1 MPVDWCPLFFCAPA
15 PPAAPAPSSRLR
27 QLLPG
32 WRMQCTSREN
42 PGLPSPPPPPLAG
55 SFVPISLSFFAGC
68 EAAYCCCV
76 HLCIC
81 GSNKSLSGCVMENYP
96 LWEEDRQLWQIL
108 KIPLIKLQLCP
119 SLLILLQDACQLL
132 VFLMITKN
140 STRTPP
146 DSIDS
151 VWFKIFLSH
160 GCRHTCQLHLGPLNR
175 FKVKIGTISGLFL
188 CHNPLGL
195 ELCKRQTISILPL
208 APFSADCSVYV
219 SVEN

>member
-1 MPVDWCPLFFCAPA
+1 MSIVLLCTSTTSSTSTIQQAASAAPRVAHAVHQPRKPRVTFSSSSSAACRKFRSHISQFFCGLWSRILLLCTFMHLRIQQESVWLRHGKLPA
-15 PPAAPAPSSRLR
+15 VRRR
-27 QLLPG
+27 QTVVADL
-32 WRMQCTSREN
+32 EN
-42 PGLPSPPPPPLAG
+42 PSHL
-55 SFVPISLSFFAGC
+55 I
-68 EAAYCCCV
+68 AA
-76 HLCIC
+76 
-81 GSNKSLSGCVMENYP
+81 M
-96 LWEEDRQLWQIL
+96 
-108 KIPLIKLQLCP
+108 
-119 SLLILLQDACQLL
+119 SLLILIQCACQLL

-146 DSIDS
+146 DSIDY

-195 ELCKRQTISILPL
+195 ELCKRQTILPL

>member
-1 MPVDWCPLFFCAPA
+1 MSIVLLCTSTTSTIQQAASAAPRVAHAVHQPRKPRVTFSSSSSAACRKFRSHISQFFCGLWSRILLLCTFMHLRIQQESVWLRHGKLPA
-15 PPAAPAPSSRLR
+15 VRRR
-27 QLLPG
+27 QTVVADL
-32 WRMQCTSREN
+32 EN
-42 PGLPSPPPPPLAG
+42 PSHQ
-55 SFVPISLSFFAGC
+55 I
-68 EAAYCCCV
+68 AAV
-76 HLCIC
+76 
-81 GSNKSLSGCVMENYP
+81 
-96 LWEEDRQLWQIL
+96 
-108 KIPLIKLQLCP
+108 
-119 SLLILLQDACQLL
+119 SLLILRQDACQLL

-219 SVEN
+219 SLEN